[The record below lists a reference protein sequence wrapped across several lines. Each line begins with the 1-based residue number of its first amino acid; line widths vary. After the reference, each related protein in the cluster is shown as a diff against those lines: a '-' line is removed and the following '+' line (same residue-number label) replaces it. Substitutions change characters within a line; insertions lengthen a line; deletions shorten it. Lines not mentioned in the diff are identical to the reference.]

1 MNFKK
6 KRKFQKM
13 LIFKINKSKNSL
25 KFKKMKNLKKLNN
38 CKYIMD
44 KYKYQNYNNNINIF
58 LIIKI
63 K

>member
-38 CKYIMD
+38 CKYIINNENLQPSELIN
-44 KYKYQNYNNNINIF
+44 YINNQN
-58 LIIKI
+58 
-63 K
+63 

>member
-6 KRKFQKM
+6 KRKFLKM

-44 KYKYQNYNNNINIF
+44 K
-58 LIIKI
+58 
-63 K
+63 